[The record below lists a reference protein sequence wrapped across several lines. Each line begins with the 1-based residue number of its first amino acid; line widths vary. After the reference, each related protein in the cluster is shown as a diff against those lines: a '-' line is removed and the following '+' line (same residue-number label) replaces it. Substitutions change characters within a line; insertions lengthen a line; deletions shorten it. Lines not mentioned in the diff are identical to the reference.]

1 MEVTFLYP
9 RDGLFMMVYVKM
21 DDDWGP
27 RSDELGPPNGFSQSC
42 VVEEKKRENP

>member
-1 MEVTFLYP
+1 
-9 RDGLFMMVYVKM
+9 MVENSVKK